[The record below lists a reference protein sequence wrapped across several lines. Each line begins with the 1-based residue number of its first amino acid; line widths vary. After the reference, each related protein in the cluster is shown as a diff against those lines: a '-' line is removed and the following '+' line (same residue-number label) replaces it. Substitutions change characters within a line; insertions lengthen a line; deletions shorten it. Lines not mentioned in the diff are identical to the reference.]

1 MTAWLLLL
9 LKTLHIL
16 GVITWMAGLLYLLR
30 LYVYHR
36 AETEEVVMARFR
48 VMERRLWLAIT
59 VPAAWI
65 AVLAG
70 LGMIALLP
78 CHYLPQG
85 WMTLKLLLV
94 AALLAVHFLA
104 GRTRKRFFE
113 PPFPLSEKAFRF
125 LNEVPTLLMIGIV
138 VLVVFQPELWKWP
151 GC

>member
-36 AETEEVVMARFR
+36 AETEAVVMARFR

-85 WMTLKLLLV
+85 WMTLKLVLV
-94 AALLAVHFLA
+94 TALLAAHFLA
-104 GRTRKRFFE
+104 GRYRKQFFE
-113 PPFPLSEKAFRF
+113 PPFPLSEKAFRL
-125 LNEVPTLLMIGIV
+125 LNEVPTLLLIGIV
-138 VLVVFQPELWKWP
+138 VLVVFQPDLWQWA

>member
-70 LGMIALLP
+70 
-78 CHYLPQG
+78 
-85 WMTLKLLLV
+85 MTLKLLLV